1 MEADKE
7 RLVDPSPAR
16 KTSGG
21 FKLRDILLA
30 LVALAII
37 AAIAWFIIKDKD
49 LPPEPPMVGDMPVP
63 AAALER
69 ARRSVN
75 PAQPPPP
82 QLTDTEL
89 APVAPPESLD
99 GSDAQVSR
107 AIEEMSPPLLAW
119 FTPKEQVRKWVA
131 MAVLLSEGDLISK
144 NRPIA
149 YPMEPFKVNKQ
160 GGRLSMSEANFSRAN
175 ELIDA
180 IIRIPPQKLA
190 AYYRQWSPVLEKSYE
205 ELGMEGSFHTH
216 FVSLIDRALA
226 TQSLSRPPELSQ
238 PHVLYTYSDEEL
250 EKASDINKLMWRLGP
265 DNMKKVQA
273 YLVEF
278 KAAL

>member
-21 FKLRDILLA
+21 LKLRDILLA
-30 LVALAII
+30 LIALAII

-69 ARRSVN
+69 ARRSIN

-89 APVAPPESLD
+89 APVAPPESID

-131 MAVLLSEGDLISK
+131 MGVLLSEGDLISK
-144 NRPIA
+144 NRPVA

-175 ELIDA
+175 DLIDA

-190 AYYRQWSPVLEKSYE
+190 AYYRQWSPVLENAYG

-216 FVSLIDRALA
+216 FISLIDRALA